1 MYKSNGGAVMATEFI
16 PFAGE
21 VEIGKTAM
29 ELADELES
37 ALQFSN
43 AIYALVE
50 AAEMLRAQELKIREL
65 QMRIDSLTVY
75 TNNGSH

>member
-1 MYKSNGGAVMATEFI
+1 MPTEFI

-21 VEIGKTAM
+21 AEIGKTAM

-43 AIYALVE
+43 AMYYLVE
-50 AAEMLRAQELKIREL
+50 AAAMLRAQEIKIRDM

-75 TNNGSH
+75 TNYGSH

>member
-1 MYKSNGGAVMATEFI
+1 MPTEFI

-21 VEIGKTAM
+21 VDISKTAM

-37 ALQFSN
+37 AMQFSS
-43 AIYALVE
+43 AMYALVE
-50 AAEMLRAQELKIREL
+50 AAEMLRAQELKIRDL

-75 TNNGSH
+75 TNPWGK

>member
-1 MYKSNGGAVMATEFI
+1 MPTEFI

-43 AIYALVE
+43 AMFCLVE

-65 QMRIDSLTVY
+65 TMRLDSLTVY
-75 TNNGSH
+75 TNYGEH

>member
-1 MYKSNGGAVMATEFI
+1 MPIEFI

-37 ALQFSN
+37 ALPFSN
-43 AIYALVE
+43 AMFYLVE

-75 TNNGSH
+75 TNYGNH

>member
-1 MYKSNGGAVMATEFI
+1 MATEFI

-43 AIYALVE
+43 AMYYLVE
-50 AAEMLRAQELKIREL
+50 AAAMLRAQELKIRDM
-65 QMRIDSLTVY
+65 QMRLDSLTVY
-75 TNNGSH
+75 TNYGEH

>member
-1 MYKSNGGAVMATEFI
+1 MPTEFI

-21 VEIGKTAM
+21 VDISKTAM

-37 ALQFSN
+37 AMQFSS

-50 AAEMLRAQELKIREL
+50 AADMLRAQELKIRDL
-65 QMRIDSLTVY
+65 QMRIDRLTVY
-75 TNNGSH
+75 TNPWEK

>member
-1 MYKSNGGAVMATEFI
+1 VPIEFI

-21 VEIGKTAM
+21 VDISKTAM

-43 AIYALVE
+43 AMYALVE
-50 AAEMLRAQELKIREL
+50 AAEMLRAQELKIRDM

-75 TNNGSH
+75 TNYGSH

>member
-1 MYKSNGGAVMATEFI
+1 MATEFI

-21 VEIGKTAM
+21 IEIGKTAM

-43 AIYALVE
+43 AMYYLVE
-50 AAEMLRAQELKIREL
+50 AAEMLRSQEIKIREM

-75 TNNGSH
+75 TNYGNH

>member
-1 MYKSNGGAVMATEFI
+1 
-16 PFAGE
+16 
-21 VEIGKTAM
+21 M

-50 AAEMLRAQELKIREL
+50 AAEMLRAQELKIRDM

-75 TNNGSH
+75 TNYGSH

>member
-1 MYKSNGGAVMATEFI
+1 MPTEFI

-21 VEIGKTAM
+21 IDISKTAM

-37 ALQFSN
+37 AMQFSS

-50 AAEMLRAQELKIREL
+50 AAEMLRAQELKIRDL
-65 QMRIDSLTVY
+65 QMRIDRLTVY
-75 TNNGSH
+75 TNYGSH

>member
-1 MYKSNGGAVMATEFI
+1 MPTEFI

-21 VEIGKTAM
+21 VDISKTAM

-37 ALQFSN
+37 AMQFSS

-50 AAEMLRAQELKIREL
+50 AAEMLRAQELKIRDM
-65 QMRIDSLTVY
+65 QMRLDSLTVY
-75 TNNGSH
+75 TNYGEH

>member
-1 MYKSNGGAVMATEFI
+1 MPIEFI

-50 AAEMLRAQELKIREL
+50 AAEMLRAQELKIREM

-75 TNNGSH
+75 TNYGSH

>member
-1 MYKSNGGAVMATEFI
+1 MAIEFI

-21 VEIGKTAM
+21 VDISKTAM

-43 AIYALVE
+43 AMYALVE
-50 AAEMLRAQELKIREL
+50 AAEMLRAQELKIRDM

-75 TNNGSH
+75 TNYGSH

>member
-1 MYKSNGGAVMATEFI
+1 MPTEFI

-21 VEIGKTAM
+21 VDISKTAM

-37 ALQFSN
+37 AMQFSS

-50 AAEMLRAQELKIREL
+50 AAEMLRAQELKIRDL

-75 TNNGSH
+75 TNYGSH

>member
-1 MYKSNGGAVMATEFI
+1 VPTEFI

-21 VEIGKTAM
+21 VDISKTAM

-37 ALQFSN
+37 AMQFSS
-43 AIYALVE
+43 AIYALLE
-50 AAEMLRAQELKIREL
+50 AAEMLRAQELKIRDM

-75 TNNGSH
+75 TNYGEH

>member
-1 MYKSNGGAVMATEFI
+1 MPTEFI

-43 AIYALVE
+43 AMYYLVE

-65 QMRIDSLTVY
+65 KIRLDSLTVY
-75 TNNGSH
+75 TNYGSH

>member
-1 MYKSNGGAVMATEFI
+1 MPTEFI

-21 VEIGKTAM
+21 VDISKTAM

-50 AAEMLRAQELKIREL
+50 AAEMLRAQELKIREM

-75 TNNGSH
+75 TNYGSH

>member
-1 MYKSNGGAVMATEFI
+1 VPIEFI

-50 AAEMLRAQELKIREL
+50 AADMLRAQELKIRDMQIRL
-65 QMRIDSLTVY
+65 DSLTVY
-75 TNNGSH
+75 TNYGSH

>member
-1 MYKSNGGAVMATEFI
+1 MPIEFI

-21 VEIGKTAM
+21 VEISKTAM

-43 AIYALVE
+43 AMYYLVE
-50 AAEMLRAQELKIREL
+50 AAEMLRAQELKIRDM
-65 QMRIDSLTVY
+65 QMRLDSLTVY
-75 TNNGSH
+75 TNYGKH

>member
-1 MYKSNGGAVMATEFI
+1 MPIEFI

-43 AIYALVE
+43 AMYYLVE

-65 QMRIDSLTVY
+65 KIRLDSLTVY
-75 TNNGSH
+75 TNYGAH

>member
-1 MYKSNGGAVMATEFI
+1 MPTEFI

-43 AIYALVE
+43 AMYYLVE
-50 AAEMLRAQELKIREL
+50 AAAMLRAQEIKIRDM
-65 QMRIDSLTVY
+65 QMRLDSLTVY
-75 TNNGSH
+75 TNYGSH

>member
-1 MYKSNGGAVMATEFI
+1 MPIEFI

-43 AIYALVE
+43 AMFYLVE

-65 QMRIDSLTVY
+65 QMRIDSITVY
-75 TNNGSH
+75 TNYGNH

>member
-1 MYKSNGGAVMATEFI
+1 MPTEFI

-21 VEIGKTAM
+21 VDISKTAM

-37 ALQFSN
+37 AMQFSS

-50 AAEMLRAQELKIREL
+50 AAEMLRAQELKIRDM
-65 QMRIDSLTVY
+65 QMRIDRLTVY
-75 TNNGSH
+75 TNPWEK

>member
-1 MYKSNGGAVMATEFI
+1 VPIEFI

-21 VEIGKTAM
+21 VDISKTAM

-43 AIYALVE
+43 AMYALVE
-50 AAEMLRAQELKIREL
+50 AAEMLRAQELKIRDM

-75 TNNGSH
+75 TNYGEH

>member
-1 MYKSNGGAVMATEFI
+1 VPPEFI

-21 VEIGKTAM
+21 VDISKTAM

-37 ALQFSN
+37 AMQFSN
-43 AIYALVE
+43 AMYALVE
-50 AAEMLRAQELKIREL
+50 AAEMLRAQELKIRDM

-75 TNNGSH
+75 TNYGAH

>member
-1 MYKSNGGAVMATEFI
+1 VPTEFI

-21 VEIGKTAM
+21 VDISKTAM

-37 ALQFSN
+37 AMQFSS
-43 AIYALVE
+43 AMYALVE
-50 AAEMLRAQELKIREL
+50 AAEMLRAQELKIRDL

-75 TNNGSH
+75 TNPWGK

>member
-1 MYKSNGGAVMATEFI
+1 MPTEFI

-21 VEIGKTAM
+21 VDISKTAM

-37 ALQFSN
+37 AMQFSS
-43 AIYALVE
+43 AIYALLE
-50 AAEMLRAQELKIREL
+50 AAEMLRAQELKIRDM

-75 TNNGSH
+75 TNYGEH

>member
-1 MYKSNGGAVMATEFI
+1 VPTEFI

-21 VEIGKTAM
+21 VDISKTAM

-37 ALQFSN
+37 AMQFSS
-43 AIYALVE
+43 AIYALLE

-65 QMRIDSLTVY
+65 QMRIDRLTVY
-75 TNNGSH
+75 TNYGEH

>member
-1 MYKSNGGAVMATEFI
+1 MPTEFI

-21 VEIGKTAM
+21 VDISKTAM

-37 ALQFSN
+37 AMQFSS
-43 AIYALVE
+43 AIYALLE

-65 QMRIDSLTVY
+65 QMRIDRLTVY
-75 TNNGSH
+75 TNYGEH

>member
-1 MYKSNGGAVMATEFI
+1 MPIEFI

-43 AIYALVE
+43 AMYYLVE

-65 QMRIDSLTVY
+65 KIRLDSLTVY
-75 TNNGSH
+75 TNYGEH